1 MAGRYWKLMSLV
13 CSGVLLLG
21 ASGVQAQ
28 VFAPE
33 NTQVSGAAVPSSQ
46 RSGVASGAAARSS
59 SARQTSAV
67 RSVSSVRSV
76 AGGGRQ
82 SGTRSDAGGQPG
94 MPTLDGVPRGNVSI
108 RPVASE
114 ESQFSDGEHIFLYY
128 DNFSIN
134 KTLGGMVRCNV
145 RFIVL
150 TTLNRKLNMLN
161 VKLKWPSMQ
170 TALSFNDVAPNV
182 ENYFDYTLVGN
193 GCYSMDKIP
202 NIIVNRCRVS
212 KMTQEDCA
220 AKILWL
226 KKR

>member
-1 MAGRYWKLMSLV
+1 
-13 CSGVLLLG
+13 
-21 ASGVQAQ
+21 
-28 VFAPE
+28 
-33 NTQVSGAAVPSSQ
+33 
-46 RSGVASGAAARSS
+46 
-59 SARQTSAV
+59 
-67 RSVSSVRSV
+67 
-76 AGGGRQ
+76 
-82 SGTRSDAGGQPG
+82 
-94 MPTLDGVPRGNVSI
+94 
-108 RPVASE
+108 
-114 ESQFSDGEHIFLYY
+114 
-128 DNFSIN
+128 
-134 KTLGGMVRCNV
+134 MVRCNV

-226 KKR
+226 KLFFVFAKWQAML